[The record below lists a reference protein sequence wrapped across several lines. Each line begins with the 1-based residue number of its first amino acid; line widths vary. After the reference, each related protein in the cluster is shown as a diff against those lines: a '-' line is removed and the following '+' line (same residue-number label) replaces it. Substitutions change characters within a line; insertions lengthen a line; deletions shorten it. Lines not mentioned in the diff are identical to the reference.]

1 LTTANKV
8 THRSLAILKLPK
20 VVSLLITFAQNVVT
34 RMTGN
39 PSFPSPSPALAAVST
54 AIAALQS
61 AETAA
66 VARTKGAATMRNDKR
81 TALIALL
88 EQLRAY
94 VQSIADAT
102 PENGAA
108 IIESAGLP
116 VRKPANHGPRTFEV
130 KAGPVTGS
138 AKLYAKSVGP
148 RSAYLWQY
156 SVDAGKTWVDWPA
169 TVQAKTIITGL
180 TPGVTAEF
188 RYQPV
193 SKTGEGDWS
202 QTVSMVIK

>member
-1 LTTANKV
+1 LTTTSKV
-8 THRSLAILKLPK
+8 THRSIAILKLPK

-39 PSFPSPSPALAAVST
+39 PSFPSPSPALATVST
-54 AIAALQS
+54 AITALQS
-61 AETAA
+61 AEAAA
-66 VARTKGAATMRNDKR
+66 VARTKGAASMRDDKR
-81 TALIALL
+81 TALVALI

-102 PENGAA
+102 PENGAT
-108 IIESAGLP
+108 IIESAGLL

-130 KAGPVTGS
+130 KAGTVSGS
-138 AKLYAKSVGP
+138 AKLYAESVGP

-156 SVDAGKTWVDWPA
+156 SVDGGKTWVSWPA
-169 TVQAKTIITGL
+169 TVQAKTTITGL
-180 TPGVTAEF
+180 TPGVTAQF

-202 QTVSMVIK
+202 QIVTMLIK